1 MIKILIVDDHA
12 VVRAGIRHF
21 IDTVPTME
29 IAGEAGTADAAMRL
43 TRSHEF
49 DVVLLDIAM
58 PDKSGVEILA
68 QIKRDKP
75 SLPVLIL
82 SMHPENRYAV
92 QLLRS
97 GAAGYVQKEALG
109 TELIEAI
116 ETVVRGRKYISPTVA
131 DLLTSDAGNAA
142 ERPLHEALSAREFDV
157 FIRLGNGQAITKI
170 AEDVNLS
177 VKTVST
183 YRNRVLEKMN
193 MASNADIIYY
203 AIKQNLID

>member
-1 MIKILIVDDHA
+1 MIRILIVDDHA

-21 IDTVPTME
+21 IDAVSTME
-29 IAGEAGTADAAMRL
+29 IAGEAATADAAMRL
-43 TRSHEF
+43 MRAQEF

-75 SLPVLIL
+75 GLPVLIL

-97 GAAGYVQKEALG
+97 GAAGYVQKEALA

-116 ETVVRGRKYISPTVA
+116 QTVVLGRKYISPAVA
-131 DLLTSDAGNAA
+131 DLLTADMGKGV

-157 FIRLGNGQAITKI
+157 FIRLGNGQGITKI

>member
-21 IDTVPTME
+21 IDAVPAME
-29 IAGEAGTADAAMRL
+29 ITGEAATAEAAMRL
-43 TRSHEF
+43 VRGQEF

-75 SLPVLIL
+75 GLPVLIL

-97 GAAGYVQKEALG
+97 GASGYVQKEALA

-116 ETVVRGRKYISPTVA
+116 QTAVRGRKYISPTVA
-131 DLLTSDAGNAA
+131 DLLTSDMGKEE
-142 ERPLHEALSAREFDV
+142 ERPLHETLSAREFDV
-157 FIRLGNGQAITKI
+157 FIRLGHGQGITKI

-193 MASNADIIYY
+193 MANNADIIYY

>member
-1 MIKILIVDDHA
+1 MIRILIVDDHA

-21 IDTVPTME
+21 IDAVPTME

-43 TRSHEF
+43 TRSQEF

-75 SLPVLIL
+75 GLPVLIL

-97 GAAGYVQKEALG
+97 GAAGYVQKEALA

-116 ETVVRGRKYISPTVA
+116 QTVVHGRKYISPAVA
-131 DLLTSDAGNAA
+131 DLLTTDTKSA
-142 ERPLHEALSAREFDV
+142 ERPLHETLSAREFDV
-157 FIRLGNGQAITKI
+157 FIRLGNGQGITKI
-170 AEDVNLS
+170 AEDINLS

>member
-1 MIKILIVDDHA
+1 MTRILIVDDHA

-21 IDTVPTME
+21 IDAVPAME
-29 IAGEAGTADAAMRL
+29 IAGEAATADAALRL
-43 TRSHEF
+43 VRSQEF

-75 SLPVLIL
+75 ALPVLIL

-97 GAAGYVQKEALG
+97 GASGYIQKEALA

-116 ETVVRGRKYISPTVA
+116 QTAVRGRKYISPAVA
-131 DLLTSDAGNAA
+131 ELLTTDAGNTA
-142 ERPLHEALSAREFDV
+142 ERPLHETLSAREFDV
-157 FIRLGNGQAITKI
+157 FIRLGNGQGITKI

-177 VKTVST
+177 VKTIST

-193 MASNADIIYY
+193 MTSNADIIYY

>member
-29 IAGEAGTADAAMRL
+29 IAGEAGTADVAMRL

-116 ETVVRGRKYISPTVA
+116 ETVVRGRKYISPAVA
-131 DLLTSDAGNAA
+131 DLLTSDAGSAA
-142 ERPLHEALSAREFDV
+142 ERPPHEALSAREFDV

>member
-21 IDTVPTME
+21 IDGVPTME
-29 IAGEAGTADAAMRL
+29 IAGEAATADAAMRL
-43 TRSHEF
+43 TRSQEF

-75 SLPVLIL
+75 GLPVLIL

-97 GAAGYVQKEALG
+97 GASGYVQKEALA
-109 TELIEAI
+109 TELIDAI
-116 ETVVRGRKYISPTVA
+116 QTVVHGHKYISPAVA
-131 DLLTSDAGNAA
+131 DLLTVDTGKRA
-142 ERPLHEALSAREFDV
+142 ERPLHEMLSAREYDV
-157 FIRLGNGQAITKI
+157 FIRLGNGQGITKI